1 MICGPNLKRTKL
13 IIGYTTMTVT
23 IELCVYVFFKITNH
37 PFQAQQELFP
47 YVLTAD
53 LQQCDFGWIRIQ
65 IQDKKPSQK
74 QKKSSRNF
82 IF

>member
-37 PFQAQQELFP
+37 PFQA
-47 YVLTAD
+47 
-53 LQQCDFGWIRIQ
+53 
-65 IQDKKPSQK
+65 
-74 QKKSSRNF
+74 
-82 IF
+82 